1 MEKMSE
7 LKTRILFGGIGVLL
21 LILMLWIGGWVFD
34 LFLVAIALIGA
45 REIYSAFGKKG
56 YVPQGRAGYLMIV
69 IFYLQHL
76 HWSGKYDFVFTMA
89 MVIFSLSLCVWKKD
103 VHPND
108 MAVTVLGFFYPGIA
122 MVFAFLLRDFT
133 HENYLLIL
141 ALASTFATDT
151 VAYFVGRKFG
161 RKKLCPSISPG
172 KTVEGSAGGLA
183 GSVLFVILTGIVL
196 NMVYHSHIAW
206 IHFAAIGLLGGSVS
220 QIGDLT
226 ASAIKRYC
234 GIKDYGNIIPGH
246 GGVLDR
252 IDSLLFTLPVVYIY
266 SLLFLI

>member
-1 MEKMSE
+1 MKKMSE
-7 LKTRILFGGIGVLL
+7 LQTRILFGGIGVLF
-21 LILMLWIGGWVFD
+21 LILMLWIGGWIFD
-34 LFLVAIALIGA
+34 LFLIAIALIGA
-45 REIYSAFGKKG
+45 REVYFAFEKKG
-56 YVPQGRAGYLMIV
+56 YAPQKQAGYLMII

-76 HWSGKYDFVFTMA
+76 YWSGKYDFVLTLT

-122 MVFAFLLRDFT
+122 LVFAFLLRDFT

-151 VAYFVGRKFG
+151 AAYFVGRKFG
-161 RKKLCPSISPG
+161 SKKLCPSISPG

-183 GSVLFVILTGIVL
+183 GSVLVTILTGLVL
-196 NMVYHSHIAW
+196 NLVYHSQIAV
-206 IHFAAIGLLGGSVS
+206 IHFTVIGLLGGAIS
-220 QIGDLT
+220 QAGDLT

-246 GGVLDR
+246 GGILDR